1 MKINAWEI
9 VMKLK
14 LGGQEV
20 VLVQY
25 DTIPNL
31 TCLLSQVQEPI

>member
-1 MKINAWEI
+1 MEINALEI

-14 LGGQEV
+14 LGGQEM

-31 TCLLSQVQEPI
+31 RCLLSQVQELV